1 MTDDT
6 LTVKQLADKLNI
18 HPNTVYA
25 HVARGRIPAMRIGRA
40 LRFDLAEVKR
50 ALAGAS
56 DPWSLPSKPRRA
68 A

>member
-1 MTDDT
+1 MNDDT
-6 LTVKQLADKLNI
+6 LTVKQLADKLNV

-40 LRFDLAEVKR
+40 LRFDLAEVKQ

-56 DPWSLPSKPRRA
+56 DPWALPKNKRA